1 MLETPLGMNANKLP
15 PTSKDADWLDEV
27 RRGDPAAFSN
37 LYRTHI
43 SAVYWYALRL
53 LKNTVDAED
62 ASHDVF
68 VLAWEKR
75 TRIRIVDESILPW
88 LLVSTRN
95 LCLNRL
101 KKTNRERSHRAEHA
115 VLENTVATGPSAA
128 AELESQEL
136 RAAILAAV
144 DRLSDTDQQLYYL
157 CIEEGS
163 SYADAARV
171 LNTTHNSVRSRLSRL
186 RLSLRLSLVDQKE
199 RLS

>member
-1 MLETPLGMNANKLP
+1 
-15 PTSKDADWLDEV
+15 
-27 RRGDPAAFSN
+27 
-37 LYRTHI
+37 
-43 SAVYWYALRL
+43 
-53 LKNTVDAED
+53 
-62 ASHDVF
+62 
-68 VLAWEKR
+68 
-75 TRIRIVDESILPW
+75 
-88 LLVSTRN
+88 
-95 LCLNRL
+95 
-101 KKTNRERSHRAEHA
+101 

-136 RAAILAAV
+136 QAAILAAV

-163 SYADAARV
+163 SYADAAKV